1 MKKRLII
8 YSLLSFIATYN
19 LYASDDNWNIIGDG
33 NVLMPL
39 SSVRCLVGSDVTGLI
54 TVVGSDATITDI
66 GEVTFSN
73 KQHTSIHKPY
83 IASDSVTL
91 NDNLLSLKCITP
103 GSTLSIITVD
113 GHKVFSTKLTE
124 NHAEIDFSNYTP
136 GVYLVTIGNS
146 RFKLMKR

>member
-83 IASDSVTL
+83 VASESVTL
-91 NDNLLSLKCITP
+91 IDNLLSLKCITP

-124 NHAEIDFSNYTP
+124 NHAEIDFSNYP
-136 GVYLVTIGNS
+136 SGVYLVTICNS